1 SIDLSGSITGVDI
14 TAVTIGTAPTHGT
27 VSVSGKVVTYTPS
40 ATYYGGTDSFTYT
53 ATNPG
58 GTSSPA
64 TVTITVGVP
73 AAPTVAA
80 KSISTAYNTAA
91 TIDLTGSITG
101 VDITGVTIGTAP
113 THGTVSV
120 SGKTVTYT
128 PSSSY
133 YGGSDSFT
141 YTATNPGGTSAP
153 AIVSITVGLPAAPT
167 VTAKN
172 VTTVYNTP
180 ASIDLSGAITGVD
193 ITSVAIASAPS
204 HGTVSVSGKTVTYT
218 PSSTYYGGTDS
229 FTYTA
234 TNPGGTS
241 TPATVT
247 MTVTPLSVP
256 TAQALSVTTT
266 TGASVQIQATAGATG
281 PAPFTGVSVA
291 QVPAHG
297 QATASGE
304 QLTYTPATGFTG
316 TDHFTYRIAN
326 HFGQSAAATV
336 TVTVT
341 AAGQA
346 SAPDGTVTLTTKPNA
361 PVTTNLGNIVPGS
374 FVSSTVL
381 GLSPGGAGQVSISQP
396 TSLTFTS
403 VAGFHGLAQITVLL
417 TAADGHTA
425 TVDVLVLV
433 SNQPDPSKNPD
444 VLGLVNAQAMEAQRF
459 AQSQLDN
466 IRQRLESLHDGNQ
479 QLFSSTLSMSLNGKP
494 LQGPRMAG
502 AGRLPGQ
509 QPGNDTDH
517 PNGLAATTQPDGP
530 MTMRPGIGSAG
541 DNMMMMSDAAM
552 PTSDSTGTSGGHAPP
567 SRGPNGLAAWID
579 GTAAFG
585 SYDSYRQAAGF
596 DANSI
601 AINTGID
608 QRVGERGLFGIS
620 LGYNHDQSTVANDG
634 TRSIARGYS
643 AAIYGSFAPSA
654 KTYID
659 AVLGGGGLSFD
670 SRRRDSND
678 GSYLLG
684 HRNGNQWFGSL
695 TAGYEYHHQRW
706 MISPYGRLEW
716 SYSAL
721 NGFAE
726 NGDVA
731 DALTYGRQNIRTSL
745 AVLGVRTSGLIVT
758 THAVLVPRARLEIG
772 HEFQG
777 TSDTT
782 LSYAFVPSAGSW
794 NVLSNPYSANG
805 NSVQAGLGLDIQL
818 PRSLTLTTDYS
829 FLMQPHSHSQMIRF
843 GLNKKF

>member
-1 SIDLSGSITGVDI
+1 
-14 TAVTIGTAPTHGT
+14 
-27 VSVSGKVVTYTPS
+27 
-40 ATYYGGTDSFTYT
+40 
-53 ATNPG
+53 
-58 GTSSPA
+58 
-64 TVTITVGVP
+64 
-73 AAPTVAA
+73 
-80 KSISTAYNTAA
+80 
-91 TIDLTGSITG
+91 
-101 VDITGVTIGTAP
+101 
-113 THGTVSV
+113 
-120 SGKTVTYT
+120 
-128 PSSSY
+128 
-133 YGGSDSFT
+133 
-141 YTATNPGGTSAP
+141 
-153 AIVSITVGLPAAPT
+153 
-167 VTAKN
+167 
-172 VTTVYNTP
+172 
-180 ASIDLSGAITGVD
+180 
-193 ITSVAIASAPS
+193 
-204 HGTVSVSGKTVTYT
+204 
-218 PSSTYYGGTDS
+218 
-229 FTYTA
+229 
-234 TNPGGTS
+234 
-241 TPATVT
+241 
-247 MTVTPLSVP
+247 
-256 TAQALSVTTT
+256 
-266 TGASVQIQATAGATG
+266 
-281 PAPFTGVSVA
+281 
-291 QVPAHG
+291 
-297 QATASGE
+297 
-304 QLTYTPATGFTG
+304 
-316 TDHFTYRIAN
+316 
-326 HFGQSAAATV
+326 
-336 TVTVT
+336 
-341 AAGQA
+341 
-346 SAPDGTVTLTTKPNA
+346 
-361 PVTTNLGNIVPGS
+361 
-374 FVSSTVL
+374 
-381 GLSPGGAGQVSISQP
+381 
-396 TSLTFTS
+396 
-403 VAGFHGLAQITVLL
+403 
-417 TAADGHTA
+417 
-425 TVDVLVLV
+425 
-433 SNQPDPSKNPD
+433 
-444 VLGLVNAQAMEAQRF
+444 MEAQRF